1 MKTITKLD
9 REFTLNKGY
18 KICKD
23 FMCLDIETSNNH
35 AENIEDLITWVS
47 SIQLLWG
54 DDYYLFRTPE
64 ELCNFFNDVINKY
77 NLIVR
82 KEKDLIP
89 KIYIFIH
96 NASYDLSYLIPYFR
110 ELLEPHNLYEEET
123 GFYEAMPLIDDQN
136 SFISYSQGPL
146 EFRCSYRLSNQ
157 SLEKWGNTMH
167 VEHPKR
173 VGLYDYSKIIYQDS
187 ELNENEQEYDKID
200 VVSLKECLIAQ
211 MDFHGDDLTTLP
223 LTSTGYPRRELRESC
238 LSEPKYKTEIFER
251 SKMDAAIYNAALHA
265 YAGGYTHN
273 NRFLKD
279 HIIRGDVRHRD
290 FKSFYPSIMRVKMFP
305 LGSWKKVYKNNM
317 GILEIS
323 TILKESPE
331 YSTLTHL
338 RIYSATLRSS
348 KITMPVLQV
357 SKLVGKRINTLD
369 DNGRVICFT
378 SEDGVEG
385 FFDNCTL
392 KLINTQYEL
401 EYETLECYK
410 CKNYPLPHHITEV
423 IDKYFKGKSDK
434 KNLVKKLIK
443 ELGETHLKTIE
454 AQRDLMLTKALLN
467 AIYGVTATN
476 PIRAEWTLNIENE
489 TQRTACGESKQK
501 QLDYFYA
508 GRNNFLPYQ
517 IGVWVTA
524 YAREELFEYI
534 DVIGYENVI
543 YCDTDSAF
551 YISTPKIEAK
561 IEELNALKRKTAPYV
576 VLENGKKEY
585 YDTFEEETAI
595 KEFKGLHSKC
605 YGYVNI
611 HDEFVSTIAG
621 VPSRVLIGMNGDK
634 PIYRTREEELGNL
647 DNLRDDFT
655 FTTCTGFTACYVGA
669 EGKYSERKPK
679 IVEVNGHY
687 VSTAGGCVIK
697 PLEKK
702 KVHENFFD
710 FEKEKDLVSE
720 ILPNAEIYM
729 EV

>member
-1 MKTITKLD
+1 
-9 REFTLNKGY
+9 
-18 KICKD
+18 
-23 FMCLDIETSNNH
+23 
-35 AENIEDLITWVS
+35 
-47 SIQLLWG
+47 
-54 DDYYLFRTPE
+54 
-64 ELCNFFNDVINKY
+64 
-77 NLIVR
+77 
-82 KEKDLIP
+82 
-89 KIYIFIH
+89 
-96 NASYDLSYLIPYFR
+96 
-110 ELLEPHNLYEEET
+110 
-123 GFYEAMPLIDDQN
+123 
-136 SFISYSQGPL
+136 
-146 EFRCSYRLSNQ
+146 
-157 SLEKWGNTMH
+157 
-167 VEHPKR
+167 
-173 VGLYDYSKIIYQDS
+173 
-187 ELNENEQEYDKID
+187 
-200 VVSLKECLIAQ
+200 
-211 MDFHGDDLTTLP
+211 
-223 LTSTGYPRRELRESC
+223 
-238 LSEPKYKTEIFER
+238 
-251 SKMDAAIYNAALHA
+251 MDAFIYNAALHA

-279 HIIRGDVRHRD
+279 RIIRGDIRHRD
-290 FKSFYPSIMRVKMFP
+290 FKSFYPSIMRVKTFP
-305 LGSWKKVYKNNM
+305 LGNWKKVYKNSM

-323 TILKESPE
+323 DILKESPE

-348 KITMPVLQV
+348 NITMPVLQV
-357 SKLVGKRINTLD
+357 SKLVGKRTNTLD
-369 DNGRVICFT
+369 DNGRVICFI
-378 SEDGVEG
+378 SEEGVEG

-392 KLINTQYEL
+392 KLINAQYEL

-443 ELGETHLKTIE
+443 ELGETHPKTIE

-476 PIRAEWTLNIENE
+476 PIRAEWTLNVENE

-501 QLDYFYA
+501 QLDDFYS

-534 DVIGYENVI
+534 DAIGYENVI

-551 YISTPKIEAK
+551 YLSTPTIEKKIEK
-561 IEELNALKRKTAPYV
+561 LNEIKRATAPYV

-585 YDTFEEETAI
+585 YDTFEEETPI

-621 VPSRVLIGMNGDK
+621 VPSRVLIGMDGDK

-729 EV
+729 EM